1 MRRRAS
7 RPAPQ
12 VQVQQLRQTRQCGC
26 VPCRPPDAHRA
37 HHHVTAARSLGRS
50 LPLRRPR
57 PCRRRPASSAA
68 GPGGAARARVPGCS
82 ARSLQMSPW
91 MHSTAGARAP
101 ATSEPPA
108 AVSAAAAA
116 ARAAAF
122 FTCAAPVRGA
132 ETGGQARRQRLPA
145 AGQPRS
151 CAALAWLPAHRECLE
166 ARLRAYRQVSHAG
179 ADSWRAASVRAPA
192 RRTCAGESST
202 PTRRSSAGAAPRCAQ
217 QAARAS
223 CQQGA
228 PLYGPDVEPHGCIR
242 SGRGEA
248 DRAHVC
254 G

>member
-1 MRRRAS
+1 MPPPPSELRSRA
-7 RPAPQ
+7 
-12 VQVQQLRQTRQCGC
+12 G
-26 VPCRPPDAHRA
+26 
-37 HHHVTAARSLGRS
+37 G
-50 LPLRRPR
+50 RRPR
-57 PCRRRPASSAA
+57 PRAWLQRALAADVALDALHGRR
-68 GPGGAARARVPGCS
+68 ARARDG
-82 ARSLQMSPW
+82 R
-91 MHSTAGARAP
+91 
-101 ATSEPPA
+101 
-108 AVSAAAAA
+108 A
-116 ARAAAF
+116 ARGGAF